1 MLVYEFNSKY
11 SLFLEAL
18 SHACHF
24 IFLYYDTKQQHIIKF
39 FSCTDLKSFKTL
51 TRDNGRCYIR
61 EPIASQ
67 DFDS

>member
-18 SHACHF
+18 SHACHLTFF
-24 IFLYYDTKQQHIIKF
+24 IMIQKQQHIINF

-51 TRDNGRCYIR
+51 TRDNGSCYIR

>member
-1 MLVYEFNSKY
+1 MSLIVNIVY
-11 SLFLEAL
+11 FLKLCLTRITL
-18 SHACHF
+18 SFF
-24 IFLYYDTKQQHIIKF
+24 IMIQKQQHTINF

-51 TRDNGRCYIR
+51 TRDNGSCYIR